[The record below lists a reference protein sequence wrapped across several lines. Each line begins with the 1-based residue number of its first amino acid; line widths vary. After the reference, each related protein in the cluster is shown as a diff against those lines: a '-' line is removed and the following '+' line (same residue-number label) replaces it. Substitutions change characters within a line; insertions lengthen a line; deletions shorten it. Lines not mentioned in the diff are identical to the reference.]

1 MIDAGSA
8 VPDAWSEAPVVTID
22 ENALGD
28 PGATVAALHDAWTA
42 RRPVVVALAVGP
54 SAFRSPA
61 SWEVEPWTL
70 DPSFEA
76 WTDRLQ
82 FLVWANT
89 YDARADGAPVW
100 WWARKA
106 ERAGAG
112 ANPDGPGDV
121 LLPDGR
127 PAWVDGGP
135 RAPFDTAVLGAELVH
150 ADTVELGRVVPA
162 PAPVVPVA
170 ELAPDQLAAV
180 THHSGPARVIA
191 PAGSGKTRVLTERL
205 RHLVVDRGF
214 EPEGVLAVAY
224 NKKAQEELQERC
236 AAFRPRVQTLNALG
250 YSLLTRARGR
260 TPRVLEEREVR
271 RIVDELVPRRQRRA
285 NTDPIGPYLEGL
297 SLVRLGL
304 RDPAEVEA
312 ERDDV
317 PGLADAFGPFRRRL
331 AAAGAVDFDEQVYGA
346 IEALLED
353 GHFRRSAQAGCRHL
367 LVDEFQDLTPAH
379 VLLLRLLAAPG
390 LDVFGVGDDDQVIY
404 GHAGADPAFLVDY
417 DALFPG
423 AADHRLEVNYRCPVA
438 VVDGARALL
447 TYNDRR
453 VAKEIRPGPAADPS
467 TDALVVRS
475 HPAGGGAG
483 ALHEVVQ
490 GWLAEPGVEPAGVAV
505 LTRVNSLLLA
515 PHVALAE
522 AGVALNSVLRP
533 EVLERTGV
541 RAALAYLRIGAD
553 PERIDGDDVAEVYR
567 RPSRGFPNWITKW
580 LRGRFTLNR
589 LRAIG
594 DKLDDTKVAAK
605 MVDLVDDLELVAAA
619 AARGTTR
626 EVLKVVK
633 DRVGLGGAMGLL
645 DASRAGEGGS
655 SHLDDLEALEQVA
668 GLHPD
673 PATFESWLRTVF
685 HREAEPGGVTLS
697 TVHRVKGRE
706 WDRVAVFGVTAG
718 LMPHRLAED
727 EEEERRV
734 LHVAVT
740 RGRHRVALLVD
751 ETRPSPFLDEL
762 AGTAPHV
769 TAAERSRAAGAR
781 TQARAAAGAGGAGR
795 ASTLEARPGL
805 TLVANGGFEGTVASV
820 EEEGVL
826 LALDGGASL
835 RVAFGDTVTIRGRT
849 AVLVARPD
857 LAPDV
862 ERAEEA
868 LRAWRTERCR
878 RDRVSAF
885 IVLYDRHLRA
895 IATKRPATLAQL
907 RTVDGIGPTKLELY
921 GEEILAVLEALDAG
935 AASS

>member
-1 MIDAGSA
+1 MPPAWAG
-8 VPDAWSEAPVVTID
+8 APVVTVD
-22 ENALGD
+22 EAALAD
-28 PGATVAALHDAWTA
+28 PGPTVAALHRSWAG
-42 RRPVVVALAVGP
+42 RLPVVVALAVDP
-54 SAFRSPA
+54 ARFRSPM
-61 SWEVEPWTL
+61 SWDVEPWTL

-76 WTDRLQ
+76 WSDRLH

-89 YDARADGAPVW
+89 YDARGDGAPVW
-100 WWARKA
+100 WWGRKA
-106 ERAGAG
+106 ARAGATAMPEG
-112 ANPDGPGDV
+112 AATPGDIV
-121 LLPDGR
+121 LADGR

-135 RAPFDTAVLGAELVH
+135 RTVFDPADLGALVVH
-150 ADTVELGRVVPA
+150 TDSVELGSPTPA
-162 PAPVVPVA
+162 PPPVAPRA

-180 THHSGPARVIA
+180 AHRAGPARVIA

-224 NKKAQEELQERC
+224 NKKAQEELQERS
-236 AAFRPRVQTLNALG
+236 AAFRPRVRTLNALG
-250 YSLLTRARGR
+250 YSLLARARGR
-260 TPRVLEEREVR
+260 TPRVLDEREVR
-271 RIVDELVPRRQRRA
+271 RIVDELVPRRQRRV

-297 SLVRLGL
+297 SLARLGL
-304 RDPAEVEA
+304 KDPAGVED

-317 PGLADAFGPFRRRL
+317 PGLADAFGPYRRHL

-346 IEALLED
+346 IEALLAD
-353 GHFRRSAQAGCRHL
+353 GHFRRTAQAECRHL

-379 VLLLRLLAAPG
+379 VLLLRLLATPG

-417 DALFPG
+417 AAFFPG
-423 AADHRLEVNYRCPVA
+423 AADHRLEVNYRCPTA
-438 VVDGARALL
+438 VVDGARTLL
-447 TYNDRR
+447 SYNTRR
-453 VAKEIRPGPAADPS
+453 VAKEIRPAPGAEPS
-467 TDALVVRS
+467 
-475 HPAGGGAG
+475 AG
-483 ALHEVVQ
+483 ALAVHLHRPDAGAAALQEVVQ
-490 GWLAEPGVEPAGVAV
+490 GWLGEPGASPDGIAV

-522 AGVALNSVLRP
+522 AGVPLDSVLRP
-533 EVLERTGV
+533 DVLDRTGV

-553 PERIDGDDVAEVYR
+553 PDRIDGDDVIEVYR

-580 LRGRFTLNR
+580 LRGTFTLAR

-594 DKLDDTKVAAK
+594 DRIDDTKVAAK
-605 MVDLVDDLELVAAA
+605 MGDLVDDLALVAKAA
-619 AARGTTR
+619 ADGTTR
-626 EVLKVVK
+626 EVLAVVK

-685 HREAEPGGVTLS
+685 RREAEPGGVTLS
-697 TVHRVKGRE
+697 TIHRVKGRE

-740 RGRHRVALLVD
+740 RGRRRVTLLVD
-751 ETRPSPFLDEL
+751 RSRPSPFLDEL
-762 AGTAPHV
+762 DGTASHEPQ
-769 TAAERSRAAGAR
+769 EAGAAASP
-781 TQARAAAGAGGAGR
+781 ARAAAAKAARSAGAGGTGGKTKV
-795 ASTLEARPGL
+795 STVEARVGL
-805 TLVANGGFEGTVASV
+805 TFVANGNFEGTVGSV
-820 EEEGVL
+820 DDQGAL
-826 LALDGGASL
+826 LSLESGASL
-835 RVAFGDTVTIRGRT
+835 RVAFGETVTIRGRD
-849 AVLVARPD
+849 AVLVARPE
-857 LAPDV
+857 LAPAV
-862 ERAEEA
+862 EQAEDA
-868 LRAWRTERCR
+868 LRAWRTERCK
-878 RDRVSAF
+878 RDKVSAF

-895 IATKRPATLAQL
+895 IATRRPTTLAEL

-921 GEEILAVLEALDAG
+921 GEEILAVLEALDTG
-935 AASS
+935 G